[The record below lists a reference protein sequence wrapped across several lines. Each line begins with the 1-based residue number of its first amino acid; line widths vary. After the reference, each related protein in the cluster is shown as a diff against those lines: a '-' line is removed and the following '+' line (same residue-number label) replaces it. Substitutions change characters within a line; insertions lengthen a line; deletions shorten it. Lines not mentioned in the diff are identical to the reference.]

1 MGVLPYSIRS
11 PGVPTSHRA
20 QLRVLPTRPARIAVA
35 AVAIA
40 LAVWWVPAVFETS
53 APLGVGLDDLNFAL
67 IAVVGAVSLNLLA
80 GYGGLLSMGHAA
92 FLALGAL
99 AGGAVG
105 VKLGAPFWVTLAAS
119 AVLGAGVG
127 AVVGLP
133 ALRLRGLYLL
143 LSTLALH
150 FIGLYLFLQYQL
162 KAFGPAGIVFDA
174 PSLGPVTFDDD
185 RKWYLLSLVAAV
197 VSVWLVRNLTR
208 TREGRALI
216 AVRHSDVAAG
226 AAGVNVGA
234 VKLKAFA
241 LSSAIVS
248 ASGTLYAYY
257 LALGSHGTYT
267 LAMVEGFYAMVII
280 GGMGSLGGPV
290 VGALLYSCVPAVLS
304 HFSDGVSPTTPVL
317 GTFLSDHSDQISQLL
332 FGVLIIVILVVRPA
346 GLVSMWQSIKES
358 VARWPYSTR

>member
-1 MGVLPYSIRS
+1 MAGIPFLLRATR
-11 PGVPTSHRA
+11 VPTSHRA
-20 QLRVLPTRPARIAVA
+20 QLRLLPTQPARIAFT
-35 AVAIA
+35 A
-40 LAVWWVPAVFETS
+40 LAVALVVFWVPAVLESS
-53 APLGVGLDDLNFAL
+53 APLGVGLDDVNFAL

-92 FLALGAL
+92 FLALGAF

-105 VKLGAPFWVTLAAS
+105 VKMGAPFWVTIVAS

-127 AVVGLP
+127 ALVGLP

-150 FIGLYLFLQYQL
+150 FIGLYLFLRYQL

-174 PSLGPVTFDDD
+174 PTLGPVTFDND
-185 RKWYLLSLVAAV
+185 RNWYLLALASAAV
-197 VSVWLVRNLTR
+197 SVLVVRNLVR

-216 AVRHSDVAAG
+216 AVRDSDVAAG

-234 VKLKAFA
+234 VKMKAFA

-257 LALGSHGTYT
+257 LALGAHGTYT

-304 HFSDGVSPTTPVL
+304 HVSDGVGPSTPVL
-317 GTFLSDHSDQISQLL
+317 GSFLSEHSDQVSQLL
-332 FGVLIIVILVVRPA
+332 FGVLIVVILVVRPA
-346 GLVSMWQSIKES
+346 GLISMWKSIKES
-358 VARWPYSTR
+358 VTRWPYSTK